1 MMKIHLQGGR
11 IIDPQSGLDQ
21 LGHVYVANGKIVAI
35 GEQVSDFVADRV
47 IDARGLCVCPGLVD
61 LSVRLREPGNEYRAT
76 LASEMR
82 AACAGG
88 VTTLACPP
96 DTAPPLDE
104 TGLIEMLKFRA
115 KSLHLSK
122 VYPIAALT
130 QQLAGERLTEMAELR
145 DAGCIGV
152 SQADAGLVDNQVL
165 MRALEYAATFD
176 ITVWLRP
183 QDVYLS
189 RGGVAH
195 DGVVAARLG
204 LPAIPLAAE
213 TIAVMTILLLARETG
228 ARVHLCRL
236 SSAMAIEM
244 VRRAKS
250 EGLPVTCDISIQH
263 LHLSEIDIGYFD
275 PNCHL
280 VPPLRSLRDR
290 DAIRA
295 ALADG
300 TIDAVCSDHTPVDD
314 DAKLLPF
321 GETEPGA
328 SGVELLLALT
338 LKWAAE
344 TGVPL
349 PKALGTVTHQPARI
363 MGVPAGQLAVG
374 AAADLCVMDITQWWR
389 VDATSLKSQGKNTP
403 FFGYELCGKVRY
415 TLVDGLMAFE
425 ANQHGL
431 SDS

>member
-1 MMKIHLQGGR
+1 MMNMHLKGGR
-11 IIDPQSGLDQ
+11 IIDPQSGLDRI
-21 LGHVYVANGKIVAI
+21 GDVCVADGKIVAV
-35 GEQVSDFVADRV
+35 GEPLPGFVAERV
-47 IDARGLCVCPGLVD
+47 LDVTGLCVCPGLVD

-96 DTAPPLDE
+96 DTEPPLDE
-104 TGLIEMLKFRA
+104 IGLIEMLKFRA
-115 KSLHLSK
+115 KSLNLAK
-122 VYPIAALT
+122 VYPVAALT
-130 QQLAGERLTEMAELR
+130 QKLAGERLTEMAELR

-152 SQADAGLVDNQVL
+152 SQADAGLADHQVL

-195 DGVVAARLG
+195 DGVMATRLG

-236 SSAMAIEM
+236 SSAMAVQM
-244 VRRAKS
+244 VREAKAD
-250 EGLPVTCDISIQH
+250 GIPVTCDVSIQH
-263 LHLSEIDIGYFD
+263 LHLSEMDIGYFD

-295 ALADG
+295 GLADG
-300 TIDAVCSDHTPVDD
+300 TIDALCSDHTPVDD

-328 SGVELLLALT
+328 SGVELLLTLA
-338 LKWAAE
+338 LKWSVEA
-344 TGVPL
+344 GIPL
-349 PKALGTVTHQPARI
+349 AQALAKVTHRPAQI
-363 MGVPAGQLAVG
+363 MRVAAGQLVVG
-374 AAADLCVMDITQWWR
+374 AAADICVMDPTQWWR
-389 VDATSLKSQGKNTP
+389 IEPASLKSQGKNTP
-403 FFGYELCGKVRY
+403 FTGYELCGKVRY
-415 TLVDGLMAFE
+415 TLVDGVVAFD
-425 ANQHGL
+425 AQGACG
-431 SDS
+431 